1 MWKHSICLPNI
12 PYLSQISCQICTLTL
27 IDKKSFYD
35 IYNRKNWERLYM
47 PTAILLIPPML
58 HFLLFHFVK
67 QHHSPPQVLSDRT
80 VIRKYKGQGHGAREV
95 TPGTQKRRTALD
107 MVEQQHRR
115 SLSFQ
120 GLPEQSTHHR
130 ENTCLSLSC
139 QCSDWMAKA
148 QVSVTPA

>member
-1 MWKHSICLPNI
+1 MWKHIICLSNI

-27 IDKKSFYD
+27 IDKKAFYD
-35 IYNRKNWERLYM
+35 IYNRKNWDCM
-47 PTAILLIPPML
+47 PIAILLIPPML

-67 QHHSPPQVLSDRT
+67 QHHSPPQVLSDPT
-80 VIRKYKGQGHGAREV
+80 VTSKYKGQGHGAREV

>member
-1 MWKHSICLPNI
+1 
-12 PYLSQISCQICTLTL
+12 
-27 IDKKSFYD
+27 
-35 IYNRKNWERLYM
+35 M

-80 VIRKYKGQGHGAREV
+80 VIRKYNGQGHGAREV

-130 ENTCLSLSC
+130 ENTCLSQLSVLRLNGQSSGLC
-139 QCSDWMAKA
+139 HTCLASTLVNSIPNNRELPTCIVPYCSFGAA
-148 QVSVTPA
+148 LFSY